1 MTTKEKLALFICA
14 TDFAVASLKEILNQE
29 KINYASAETYVSSLS
44 ELTNKIK
51 VEYLNLRNSNSR

>member
-1 MTTKEKLALFICA
+1 MTTKEKLSLFICA
-14 TDFAVASLKEILNQE
+14 TDFAVASLKSILSQE
-29 KINYASAETYVSSLS
+29 KIDFASAETYVSSLS